1 VKSEELKEE
10 IKKILLDNPTI
21 IADVIISKPE
31 IIYQVLAKLTPW
43 QSLATKDDIREVKNS
58 LSKLEIKVTSLEEK
72 VGNIDKQFATK
83 EDISKLVTKEEA
95 KQFAT
100 KEDIS
105 KLVTKEEAKQ
115 FATKEDI
122 SKLVTKEEAKQF
134 ATKED
139 ISKLVT
145 KEEAKQFATK
155 EDISKLVTKEEAKQF
170 ATKEDIKKLENI
182 INAIGARWGIMSESS
197 FRNGIYEILKD
208 IGWEIKNEIIYD
220 KEGYVYNEPSEI
232 EIDIVIKDGN
242 TMIIEIMSSLKR
254 SDLPI
259 IKKKKE
265 LYEKKYGIKVNQVI
279 VITPFIHD
287 KYQGEVIAM
296 ANTMGIKIIT
306 SLDNIK

>member
-1 VKSEELKEE
+1 MKSEELKEE

-72 VGNIDKQFATK
+72 VGNID
-83 EDISKLVTKEEA
+83 
-95 KQFAT
+95 
-100 KEDIS
+100 
-105 KLVTKEEAKQ
+105 
-115 FATKEDI
+115 
-122 SKLVTKEEAKQF
+122 
-134 ATKED
+134 
-139 ISKLVT
+139 
-145 KEEAKQFATK
+145 KQFATK

>member
-1 VKSEELKEE
+1 
-10 IKKILLDNPTI
+10 
-21 IADVIISKPE
+21 
-31 IIYQVLAKLTPW
+31 
-43 QSLATKDDIREVKNS
+43 KD
-58 LSKLEIKVTSLEEK
+58 
-72 VGNIDKQFATK
+72 
-83 EDISKLVTKEEA
+83 DISKLVTKEEA

-100 KEDIS
+100 KDDIS

-115 FATKEDI
+115 FATKDDI
-122 SKLVTKEEAKQF
+122 S
-134 ATKED
+134 
-139 ISKLVT
+139 
-145 KEEAKQFATK
+145 
-155 EDISKLVTKEEAKQF
+155 
-170 ATKEDIKKLENI
+170 KLENI

-220 KEGYVYNEPSEI
+220 REGYVYNEPSEI

-259 IKKKKE
+259 IKKKTE
-265 LYEKKYGIKVNQVI
+265 LYEKKNGVKVNQII

-287 KYQGEVIAM
+287 KYQDQVIAM
-296 ANTMGIKIIT
+296 ANSMGIKIIT